1 MQFGKK
7 MRCKFTWQ
15 TIQGQLLIFPWSF
28 RAWTTLNFFMT
39 HFALYRR
46 ALGLSVDED
55 SIRELLED
63 YIDQLANMPKADQL
77 VAIYSAELQSGDRE
91 RAYAKYLEC
100 ESSVIHYSSDTVQL
114 KLIANAMKWL
124 LLRKTCPS
132 KESRKLLERLASKA
146 WISGRLPILCRP
158 GWAT

>member
-1 MQFGKK
+1 
-7 MRCKFTWQ
+7 
-15 TIQGQLLIFPWSF
+15 
-28 RAWTTLNFFMT
+28 MT

-46 ALGLSVDED
+46 ALGLPVDED

-77 VAIYSAELQSGDRE
+77 VAIYSAELESGDRE

-100 ESSVIHYSSDTVQL
+100 EASVRHYSSDIMKL
-114 KLIANAMKWL
+114 KSFAYAIQCL
-124 LLRKTCPS
+124 LLRKICFL
-132 KESRKLLERLASKA
+132 KESRTLLERLASRA

-158 GWAT
+158 GWGT